1 MWSVNTLPKP
11 GWASRCTRTSAGTGL
26 LLARILKSSSSL
38 GLAVMTILS
47 VSGWRVRSAGPANPR
62 PRTLAAS
69 VLVVGGAVATVVAA
83 IHRFL
88 DRLLCSPS
96 RMHLGLSLDGGWD

>member
-1 MWSVNTLPKP
+1 
-11 GWASRCTRTSAGTGL
+11 
-26 LLARILKSSSSL
+26 
-38 GLAVMTILS
+38 MTILS
-47 VSGWRVRSAGPANPR
+47 VSAGASDLRVLQTPR

-96 RMHLGLSLDGGWD
+96 GMHLGLSLDGGWA